1 MTRATFHQLREAYTA
16 NMVKAEPDA
25 TPAYIGGLV
34 ACCILRYAAASLDP
48 GTFCYYPHPNT
59 PAEDLLAHA
68 ATHVARAL

>member
-1 MTRATFHQLREAYTA
+1 MDRQTFHELRVAYTA

-25 TPAYIGGLV
+25 TPAYIAGLV
-34 ACCILRYAAASLDP
+34 ASCILRYAAASLDP